1 MNILIISQRVPF
13 PPNKGEK
20 IRTFHQLQYL
30 AKQGHNITLAAPF
43 EESIEIANFKAL
55 EDEYC
60 EGVINHKLPHKIFR
74 LPLALLTGKALSV
87 ANFYSIALQKKI
99 DQFLNQNKIDV
110 ILCTASSMAEYVF
123 KSKALLNLE
132 NPPKLVMDFMDLDS
146 DKWRQYS
153 QRSKGLMK
161 AVYLREANLIS
172 TFELKIAKAFFAC
185 FFITDAE
192 KDLFLK
198 QHPQLQNIH
207 SVENGIDNSIFKPSL
222 VHHDHT
228 NPIIL
233 FTGVMDYPPNIDA
246 VLWFSLHVWPT
257 IIEKWPKAKFIIAG
271 MNPTE
276 KIKDLANLKGIEV
289 TGFVEDIIHYFDQA
303 NLFVAPFRI
312 ARGVQNKVLQAFA
325 CGLPVIASPMGA
337 EGIRCL
343 NGESILLAET
353 PNEFIKQ
360 IEDLLNSDSHYRFI
374 RENAI
379 TVIQQHYSWDSILLP
394 FEQILAV
401 SNALKTQAN

>member
-20 IRTFHQLQYL
+20 IRTFHQLQFL

-43 EESIEIANFKAL
+43 EESIEIANFTAL
-55 EDEYC
+55 EDGYC
-60 EGVINHKLPHKIFR
+60 EGIINHKLPHKIFR

-87 ANFYSIALQKKI
+87 ANFYSQTLQKKI
-99 DQFLNQNKIDV
+99 DQVLNKKHIDV

-123 KSKALLNLE
+123 KSKTLINLT

-172 TFELKIAKAFFAC
+172 AFELRIAKAFFAC

-198 QHPQLQNIH
+198 QHPQLQNIY
-207 SVENGIDNSIFKPSL
+207 SVENGIDSNIFKPSL
-222 VHHDHT
+222 VQYDQT
-228 NPIIL
+228 KPIIL

-257 IIEKWPKAKFIIAG
+257 IIEKWPEAKFIIAG

-276 KIKDLANLKGIEV
+276 KIKELTTLKGIEV
-289 TGFVEDIIHYFDQA
+289 TGFVEDIMQYFDQA

-325 CGLPVIASPMGA
+325 CGLPVIGSAMGA
-337 EGIRCL
+337 EGIRCK

-353 PNEFIKQ
+353 ANDYIEQ
-360 IEDLLNSDSHYRFI
+360 IEGLLNSESHYEFI
-374 RENAI
+374 RQNAI

-394 FEQILAV
+394 FEHILSA
-401 SNALKTQAN
+401 SNALKNQLN